1 MPSQTESERTTD
13 KKSRIKFYEMP
24 ESVIAE
30 SFRQILLK
38 IGNASWWTF
47 SLRNF
52 AHENKLSWES

>member
-1 MPSQTESERTTD
+1 M
-13 KKSRIKFYEMP
+13 KFYEKP

>member
-1 MPSQTESERTTD
+1 
-13 KKSRIKFYEMP
+13 MP

-52 AHENKLSWES
+52 AHENQYCPKRFGQK